1 MIDSDIEKKEEEVV
15 DNLIKGLELYK
26 EGFSY
31 IPTLQRLILKEEHSI
46 EIPVY
51 SCTGRV
57 VISEYLEVGGKSF
70 KLKKEYPELDAA
82 VRTLGKCIEKNNE
95 LKRKQKELTRLDEV
109 HTMLTGLIYEGR
121 N

>member
-1 MIDSDIEKKEEEVV
+1 MNVRNNFLKKP
-15 DNLIKGLELYK
+15 
-26 EGFSY
+26 
-31 IPTLQRLILKEEHSI
+31 IPII
-46 EIPVY
+46 FGV
-51 SCTGRV
+51 
-57 VISEYLEVGGKSF
+57 KSF